1 MNKQQNFSGKWI
13 ALGKVTPTFSSDYK
27 NALRI
32 LKISGFSSFPVQ
44 SRHFSTL
51 IIYNKK
57 C

>member
-32 LKISGFSSFPVQ
+32 LKISLTDSSDTPFL
-44 SRHFSTL
+44 SKTNES
-51 IIYNKK
+51 
-57 C
+57 